1 MRLGV
6 LAWFS
11 ATLACTPASI
21 VLPLPDSAGGSGDG
35 SAGPDSDSD
44 GDGDGPG
51 GCAIDR
57 ALWIDNV
64 AGDNANPGTEASP
77 LADLDAALA
86 AGGTCTVIHVVATD
100 EGYSGACIQR
110 DAVAIVGVG
119 GRPHFDAP
127 VVCDDRLAG
136 LFVRADDVRLEH
148 LTVDVS
154 GAPGVL
160 ARAVVFSGVPDAPIR
175 GGLALDLEAI
185 GPGPADDGRALVS
198 ASLCFDCAV
207 QRSVVRG
214 AEGAGIGFDN
224 HQDDAAILDNAVD
237 GAGGGCIVVNGEPSE
252 AIAGDAV
259 IDGVSSRVSV
269 ERNIVRD
276 CGAQTP
282 SIHLASAV
290 DGTVVDNVI
299 GASEPGGIL
308 LDDDGLGDGA
318 FGSRDTLLA
327 HNTIDCSACTDP
339 AVRILAGSTGVRMVD
354 TIVTGLGA
362 AVLLDAS
369 THDSVAIDHDAYA
382 PGMTFVDA
390 GDTLGFTLWQAR
402 GFDGGSIPA
411 AAADLF
417 VDLDGGDVHLRD
429 GAPAIDAGVD
439 AGVALDADGA
449 PRWQGAAPDLGA
461 YERAP

>member
-1 MRLGV
+1 MRRLGV
-6 LAWFS
+6 LASIS
-11 ATLACTPASI
+11 AMLACTPASI
-21 VLPLPDSAGGSGDG
+21 VLPLPDSAGGTGEG
-35 SAGPDSDSD
+35 SAGTD

-100 EGYSGACIQR
+100 EGYTGACIQR

-119 GRPHFDAP
+119 GRPRFDVP

-154 GAPGVL
+154 GSPGVL

-175 GGLALDLEAI
+175 GGLAVDVEAI
-185 GPGPADDGRALVS
+185 GPGPVDDGRALVS
-198 ASLCFDCAV
+198 ASLCFGCAV

-224 HQDDAAILDNAVD
+224 HQDDAAILDNLVD
-237 GAGGGCIVVNGEPSE
+237 GAGGGCIVVNGEPSG

-259 IDGVSSRVSV
+259 IDGVSSRFAV
-269 ERNIVRD
+269 ERNTVRD
-276 CGAQTP
+276 CGPQTAA
-282 SIHLASAV
+282 IHLASVV
-290 DGTVVDNVI
+290 DSTVVDNVI
-299 GASEPGGIL
+299 AAAEPGGVL
-308 LDDDGLGDGA
+308 LDDDGLGDGS
-318 FGSRDTLLA
+318 FGSRDDLLA
-327 HNTIDCSACTDP
+327 HNTIDCTACTDA
-339 AVRILAGSTGVRMVD
+339 AVRIVAGSTGVRMAN
-354 TIVTGLGA
+354 TIVTGPGV
-362 AVLLDAS
+362 AVLIDAS
-369 THDSVAIDHDAYA
+369 THDTVTIDHDAYA

-402 GFDGGSIPA
+402 GFDDGSILA

-417 VDLDGGDVHLRD
+417 VDLAAGDVHLRAD
-429 GAPAIDAGVD
+429 APAIDAGVD
-439 AGVALDADGA
+439 VGVALDADGA
-449 PRWQGAAPDLGA
+449 PRSQGAAPDLGA